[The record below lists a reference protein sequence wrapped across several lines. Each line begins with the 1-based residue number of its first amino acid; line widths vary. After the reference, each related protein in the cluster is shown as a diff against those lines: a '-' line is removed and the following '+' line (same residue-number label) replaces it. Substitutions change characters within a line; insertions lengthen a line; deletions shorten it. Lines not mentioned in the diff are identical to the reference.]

1 MDYTLRYLPI
11 AKQDLADAIN
21 FILNEYQNPIAAENT
36 LDKIEQAIMQRLED
50 GPESFAIWQSAKK
63 REYPYRRINVG
74 NYTVW
79 YVVIDNVMEIRRI
92 QPARRNEELFL
103 QQIMLE
109 LLIEEAKS
117 RKVTEI
123 SLDATKKGRPLYESM
138 GFSYN
143 DSAMAMKL

>member
-21 FILNEYQNPIAAENT
+21 FILNEYKNPIAAENT

-50 GPESFAIWQSAKK
+50 GPESFAIQQSAKK

-103 QQIMLE
+103 QQIMPFSVSQPSG
-109 LLIEEAKS
+109 LIGLGILIMFEFG
-117 RKVTEI
+117 I
-123 SLDATKKGRPLYESM
+123 
-138 GFSYN
+138 
-143 DSAMAMKL
+143 

>member
-21 FILNEYQNPIAAENT
+21 FILKEYKNPIAAENT
-36 LDKIEQAIMQRLED
+36 LDKIEQAIMKRLED

-92 QPARRNEELFL
+92 QPARRNEELIL
-103 QQIMLE
+103 
-109 LLIEEAKS
+109 
-117 RKVTEI
+117 
-123 SLDATKKGRPLYESM
+123 
-138 GFSYN
+138 
-143 DSAMAMKL
+143 